1 MKKKEGKF
9 VAATGIT
16 ALAIPAIVA
25 ISGTT
30 FWLAA
35 RFNAARKPPKPFHF
49 PFQELADIDRDLQAR
64 FAVVPDKDFGI
75 LRAYGNQHYLYNP
88 QTPTERATIAAL
100 KKEKTSVAFYLMSRA
115 LWMRSWDGW
124 GYKPIQGPVL
134 LTEKLQS
141 PLPRRVNFDPL
152 DNSRKQEIINQE
164 RAVGANDKGQTISL
178 HNPAGTPV
186 PALKS
191 PPNAPSFNTL
201 QLIGNRVFEM
211 AEDAPKT
218 AKIGLNEKLNAR
230 WSVVAV
236 PIRASGQACLPCHV
250 YRPLPTN
257 PNAAR
262 RTTVEIGDAL
272 GVAFY
277 LFDRPRPVPSQTP
290 TPKPTH

>member
-1 MKKKEGKF
+1 MKKKEMMF
-9 VAATGIT
+9 VASTRTT
-16 ALAIPAIVA
+16 ALAILAIVA
-25 ISGTT
+25 TIGTSL
-30 FWLAA
+30 WLAA
-35 RFNAARKPPKPFHF
+35 RYNAPRKPPKPFHF
-49 PFQELADIDRDLQAR
+49 PLQELADIDRDLQAR
-64 FAVVPDKDFGI
+64 FAVVPDRDFGI
-75 LRAYGNQHYLYNP
+75 LRTYGNQHYLYNP
-88 QTPTERATIAAL
+88 QTPTERATMAAL
-100 KKEKTSVAFYLMSRA
+100 KREKTSVAFYLMSRA

-134 LTEKLQS
+134 LTENFQS
-141 PLPRRVNFDPL
+141 PLPRRVNFNPL

-164 RAVGANDKGQTISL
+164 RASGANDKGQTISM

-186 PALKS
+186 PALN
-191 PPNAPSFNTL
+191 PPPSAPSFNQL

-230 WSVVAV
+230 WRVVAV
-236 PIRASGQACLPCHV
+236 PIRASQQACLPCHV
-250 YRPLPTN
+250 YRPMPTN

-277 LFDRPRPVPSQTP
+277 LFDRPLSMPKQTP

>member
-1 MKKKEGKF
+1 MKKKERMF
-9 VAATGIT
+9 VGLRRTT
-16 ALAIPAIVA
+16 ALAILAIVA
-25 ISGTT
+25 MSGTL
-30 FWLAA
+30 WLAA
-35 RFNAARKPPKPFHF
+35 RYNAARKPPKPFHF

-75 LRAYGNQHYLYNP
+75 ERTYGNQHYLYNP
-88 QTPTERATIAAL
+88 QTPTERATITAL
-100 KKEKTSVAFYLMSRA
+100 KREKTSVAFYLMSRA

-141 PLPRRVNFDPL
+141 PLPRRVNFNPL
-152 DNSRKQEIINQE
+152 DNSSKQVIINQE
-164 RAVGANDKGQTISL
+164 RASSADGNGQTIPM

-186 PALKS
+186 PELKP
-191 PPNAPSFNTL
+191 PPNAPSFNQL

-211 AEDAPKT
+211 AENTPKT
-218 AKIGLNEKLNAR
+218 TKIGLNEKLNTR
-230 WSVVAV
+230 WRVVAV
-236 PIRASGQACLPCHV
+236 PIRASSQACLSCHV
-250 YRPLPTN
+250 YSPLPTN
-257 PNAAR
+257 PNASR

-277 LFDRPRPVPSQTP
+277 LFDRPLSMPKKTP